1 MSFIVFRGEKKIENL
16 LERAYGDLKT
26 ADAKR
31 AQEALL
37 RANPQLKKLRE
48 LKPGALVMVPPV
60 PGIRPTRSREAAEP
74 MVEAVR
80 ATRGALDEYRK
91 RLAQALEHERAEVTG
106 ALELLKS
113 KELKAAVRKFPESA
127 PYAERVAE
135 ATKVRATEGEQ
146 RTAFLKGLAKARA
159 DLESLEKK
167 LA

>member
-1 MSFIVFRGEKKIENL
+1 MSFIVFKGEKKIESL

-31 AQEALL
+31 AEEALL

-48 LKPGALVMVPPV
+48 LKPGALIVVPPL
-60 PGIRPTRSREAAEP
+60 PGIRPTASSEAAEP

-91 RLAQALEHERAEVTG
+91 RLGEAIERERAEVTG
-106 ALELLKS
+106 VQELLRS
-113 KELKAAVRKFPESA
+113 KELNAAVREFPGAA
-127 PYAERVAE
+127 PYTERVAQ
-135 ATKVRATEGEQ
+135 ATKARATEAEH
-146 RTAFLKGLAKARA
+146 RTAFLKGLAKARV
-159 DLESLEKK
+159 DLEALEKK